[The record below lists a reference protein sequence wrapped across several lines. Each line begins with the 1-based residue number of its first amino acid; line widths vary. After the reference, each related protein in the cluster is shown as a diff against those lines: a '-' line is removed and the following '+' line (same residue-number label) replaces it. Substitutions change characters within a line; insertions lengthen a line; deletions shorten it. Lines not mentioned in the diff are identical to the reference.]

1 MIYTGLQPHYK
12 EMESQCL
19 RLAICQGL
27 NVKAS
32 FPLFDSGG
40 GPMHTSGM
48 RVVEF
53 QSVVDKIQYI
63 FASK

>member
-19 RLAICQGL
+19 LLAICQGL

-40 GPMHTSGM
+40 GLMHTYKYKICRDTVS
-48 RVVEF
+48 F
-53 QSVVDKIQYI
+53 FSVV
-63 FASK
+63 SP